1 MLLSFAEIT
10 LLVSTS
16 SEMWESGF
24 SCMAV
29 QSNNG
34 SAAAKA
40 SFSLVLVS
48 GEFVVMGVIN
58 TLGVISVSWKGT
70 ESHQS
75 SPRHDCS
82 AGLFSLSLSF
92 FAIVLGFDFSALC

>member
-1 MLLSFAEIT
+1 M
-10 LLVSTS
+10 
-16 SEMWESGF
+16 
-24 SCMAV
+24 
-29 QSNNG
+29 
-34 SAAAKA
+34 
-40 SFSLVLVS
+40 
-48 GEFVVMGVIN
+48 VMGVIN

-92 FAIVLGFDFSALC
+92 FSIVLGF

>member
-1 MLLSFAEIT
+1 MRGP
-10 LLVSTS
+10 
-16 SEMWESGF
+16 GF

-29 QSNNG
+29 QCTNHSGTANPF
-34 SAAAKA
+34 SA
-40 SFSLVLVS
+40 LVPVS

-92 FAIVLGFDFSALC
+92 SFVPGF